1 MKDLV
6 ATVLAFASCAY
17 NYAVETGC
25 PCDETILYDVLRTD
39 AYVPELVNAFELSG
53 AYEHYANVDDNFY
66 PLPQE
71 VAYERDYYACFLR
84 ELRPVFDRCAKA
96 MYADAE
102 PPYVDA
108 DKELDE
114 YIEHLLK
121 EGCLQPEEKAYL
133 ADERNRV
140 EMKNLYNEISSLMNE
155 PVDRTNEDSCTVG
168 AFIDFDEVFSI
179 ELFLRVRNY
188 MEQRYAEHDL
198 KLVESNSVDYTDTD
212 KAQAEYINRTM
223 HEYNKF

>member
-1 MKDLV
+1 M
-6 ATVLAFASCAY
+6 AFAACAY

-25 PCDETILYDVLRTD
+25 PCDEAILYDVLRTD

-66 PLPQE
+66 HLSQE
-71 VAYERDYYACFLR
+71 AAYERDYYSCFLR
-84 ELRPVFDRCAKA
+84 ELRTVFDRCAKA
-96 MYADAE
+96 FYADAE

-121 EGCLQPEEKAYL
+121 DGILQPEEKAYL
-133 ADERNRV
+133 TDERNRV
-140 EMKNLYNEISSLMNE
+140 EMKNLYEEISSLMSE

-168 AFIDFDEVFSI
+168 AFIDFDEVFGT
-179 ELFLRVRNY
+179 ELTVRTSKY
-188 MEQRYAEHDL
+188 LEERYAKHDL
-198 KLVESNSVDYTDTD
+198 NMVAGAFNNTAQSGYKSD
-212 KAQAEYINRTM
+212 KYS
-223 HEYNKF
+223 K